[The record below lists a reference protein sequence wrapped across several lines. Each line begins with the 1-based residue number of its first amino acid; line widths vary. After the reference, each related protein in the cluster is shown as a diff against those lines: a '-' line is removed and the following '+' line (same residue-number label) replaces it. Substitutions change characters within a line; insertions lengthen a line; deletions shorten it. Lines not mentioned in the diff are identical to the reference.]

1 MGVQIVMDGSGDTRH
16 EFDVS
21 DSASIAVAEERFR
34 ELTGKGFRAVALRKD
49 EGSNELI
56 DKFDPRVE
64 ETLFIP
70 QLKGG

>member
-21 DSASIAVAEERFR
+21 DLASIATAEARFR
-34 ELTGKGFRAVALRKD
+34 ELTGKGFRVVALGKNG
-49 EGSNELI
+49 GSDELI
-56 DKFDPRVE
+56 DKFDPEVE
-64 ETLFIP
+64 QTLFIP